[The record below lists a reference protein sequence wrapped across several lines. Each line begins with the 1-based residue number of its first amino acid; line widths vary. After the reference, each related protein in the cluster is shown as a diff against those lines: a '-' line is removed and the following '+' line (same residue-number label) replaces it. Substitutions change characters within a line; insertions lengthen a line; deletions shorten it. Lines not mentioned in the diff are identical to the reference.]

1 MRFIDAQELC
11 ELTPW
16 PRLIDTLQRAFAAAC
31 EMPDRVRFDVAGIG
45 SLLVMPA
52 WSPGGVL
59 GVKLVQVFPGN
70 THLNKPAVH
79 GIYMLASAETGEVM
93 ALMDADELTTRRTAA
108 ASALA
113 SRYLSRS
120 DSRCL
125 LLMGAGRL
133 ALNVIGAHASVR
145 PIERVLVWARRA
157 DRAAALCSR
166 VAAELGLDTAV
177 VGSLADGLREADIV
191 STVTTAREPILMGS
205 MLRPGTHVD
214 LIGGFTPE
222 MREADDDV
230 IKRGRLYVDMKS
242 SALRE
247 AGDII
252 DPIRRGIISAAD
264 IRGDL
269 FDLCSSAVQLRT
281 SPQEITVFKSV
292 GLALEDLAAASLV
305 AQR

>member
-1 MRFIDAQELC
+1 MRFIDAQELRA
-11 ELTPW
+11 LTPW
-16 PRLIDTLQRAFAAAC
+16 PRLIDALQRAFAAAC

-113 SRYLSRS
+113 SRYLSRT

-133 ALNVIGAHASVR
+133 AFNVISAHASVR
-145 PIERVLVWARRA
+145 PIERVLLWARRA
-157 DRAAALCSR
+157 ERAAALCDR
-166 VAAELGLDTAV
+166 VASELGLDATV
-177 VGSLADGLREADIV
+177 VTSLADGLREADIV
-191 STVTTAREPILMGS
+191 STVTTAREPILRGS

-222 MREADDDV
+222 MREADDEV
-230 IKRGRLYVDMKS
+230 MTRGRLYVDMKS

-247 AGDII
+247 AGDIV
-252 DPIRRGIISAAD
+252 DPIRRGIITAAD
-264 IRGDL
+264 IQGDL
-269 FDLCSSAVQLRT
+269 FDLCSGGKLLRASSLET
-281 SPQEITVFKSV
+281 TVFKSV

>member
-1 MRFIDAQELC
+1 MRFIDAQELRA
-11 ELTPW
+11 LTPW
-16 PRLIDTLQRAFAAAC
+16 PRLIEALQSAFAVAC

-52 WSPGGVL
+52 WNPGGVL

-113 SRYLSRS
+113 SRYLSRT
-120 DSRCL
+120 DSHCL

-133 ALNVIGAHASVR
+133 AFNVISAHASVR

-166 VAAELGLDTAV
+166 AATELGLGATV
-177 VGSLADGLREADIV
+177 VASLADGLREADIV

-205 MLRPGTHVD
+205 LLQPGTHVD

-222 MREADDDV
+222 MREADDEV
-230 IKRGRLYVDMKS
+230 IKRGRLYVDMKA

-247 AGDII
+247 AGDIV

>member
-1 MRFIDAQELC
+1 MRFIDAQELRA
-11 ELTPW
+11 LTPW
-16 PRLIDTLQRAFAAAC
+16 PRLIDALQRAFAAAC

-113 SRYLSRS
+113 SRYLSRT

-133 ALNVIGAHASVR
+133 AFNVISAHASVR
-145 PIERVLVWARRA
+145 PIERVLLWARRA
-157 DRAAALCSR
+157 ERAAALCDR
-166 VAAELGLDTAV
+166 VASELGLDATV
-177 VGSLADGLREADIV
+177 VTSLADGLREADIV
-191 STVTTAREPILMGS
+191 STVTTAREPILRGS

-222 MREADDDV
+222 MREADDEV
-230 IKRGRLYVDMKS
+230 MTRGRLYVDMKS

-247 AGDII
+247 AGDIV
-252 DPIRRGIISAAD
+252 DPIRRGIITAAD
-264 IRGDL
+264 IQGDL
-269 FDLCSSAVQLRT
+269 FDLCRGGKLLRASSLET
-281 SPQEITVFKSV
+281 TVFKSV

>member
-1 MRFIDAQELC
+1 MRFIDAKELRA
-11 ELTPW
+11 LTPW
-16 PRLIDTLQRAFAAAC
+16 PRLIDALQRAFTAAC

-59 GVKLVQVFPGN
+59 GVKLVQVFPDN

-113 SRYLSRS
+113 SRYLSRT

-133 ALNVIGAHASVR
+133 AFNVISAHASVR
-145 PIERVLVWARRA
+145 PMERVLLWARRA
-157 DRAAALCSR
+157 ERAAALCTR
-166 VAAELGLDTAV
+166 VASELGLDATV
-177 VGSLADGLREADIV
+177 VTSLADGLREADIV
-191 STVTTAREPILMGS
+191 STVTTARDPILRGS

-222 MREADDDV
+222 MREADDEV
-230 IKRGRLYVDMKS
+230 MTRGRLYVDMKAA
-242 SALRE
+242 ALRE
-247 AGDII
+247 AGDIV
-252 DPIRRGIISAAD
+252 DPIRRGIISADD

-269 FDLCSSAVQLRT
+269 FDLCSGAAQLRT
-281 SPQEITVFKSV
+281 SSQETTVFKSV

-305 AQR
+305 AHR

>member
-1 MRFIDAQELC
+1 MRFIDAQELRA
-11 ELTPW
+11 LTPW
-16 PRLIDTLQRAFAAAC
+16 PRLIDALQRAFAAAC

-52 WSPGGVL
+52 WSPGGAL

-70 THLNKPAVH
+70 TYLNKPAVH

-113 SRYLSRS
+113 SRFLSRS

-133 ALNVIGAHASVR
+133 AFNVISAHASVR
-145 PIERVLVWARRA
+145 PIKRVLVWARRA
-157 DRAAALCSR
+157 DRAAALCAR
-166 VAAELGLDTAV
+166 VAAELGLVASV
-177 VGSLADGLREADIV
+177 VHSLADGLGEADIV
-191 STVTTAREPILMGS
+191 STVTTTRDPILMGS
-205 MLRPGTHVD
+205 LLRPGTHVD

-222 MREADDDV
+222 MREADDEV
-230 IKRGRLYVDMKS
+230 MTRGRLYVDMKS

-247 AGDII
+247 AGDIV
-252 DPIRRGIISAAD
+252 DPIRRGIITAAD
-264 IRGDL
+264 IQGDL
-269 FDLCSSAVQLRT
+269 FDLCSSGAPLRA
-281 SPQEITVFKSV
+281 SSQETTVFKSV